1 MRRFQN
7 LTVAMAAT
15 CSIHA
20 SAATI
25 TVQESAMFDI
35 SGSYANGFDFAGEV
49 TLEQNE
55 YQVDVSGYLEGP
67 GLQIPSSGNFT
78 AASAL
83 NDMLLKRSTE
93 ENGDFIT
100 FTRNDDY
107 FSVIVLGAPYE
118 FEYSVSV
125 VGYET
130 PGCNL
135 GVPGCGGGDT
145 FERLFARSTITFF
158 DSTAQEVPLGAT
170 LPMLFMGLVGLALRV
185 NRPTPSLQRS
195 GV

>member
-1 MRRFQN
+1 MKRFQN
-7 LTVAMAAT
+7 LTAAMAAA

-25 TVQESAMFDI
+25 TAPDSAMFDI

-55 YQVDVSGYLEGP
+55 YQVDVSGFLEGP
-67 GLQIPSSGNFT
+67 GLEIPSSGNFS

-83 NDMLLKRSTE
+83 NDMLLKRSTDE
-93 ENGDFIT
+93 DGDFIT
-100 FTRNDDY
+100 FNKNDDY
-107 FSVIVLGAPYE
+107 FSLIVLGAPYE
-118 FEYSVSV
+118 FWYSVSV

-170 LPMLFMGLVGLALRV
+170 LPMLFMGLVGLGLRFK
-185 NRPTPSLQRS
+185 RPTPSLPLS
-195 GV
+195 M